1 MSRRPALTIGLPVY
15 NAAAWLEDALRS
27 VFAQSF
33 GDWELLVVD
42 DGSADAS
49 VALAQSLRDPRV
61 RVLADGVHRGL
72 AARLN
77 QIAARARAPYVAR
90 MDADDMMHPQ
100 RLQLQ
105 MEFLRAHPELDG
117 VGCGLAVLDRR
128 GRPCGLRLLPAG
140 HADICRHPLSGIGI
154 VHASFLART
163 EWLRRHPYEERLRAC
178 EDWGL
183 WFSSYAESR
192 FANLDQPL
200 YFYRDISSFRL
211 GKYVRDKLAL
221 TRFLW
226 REGRPRFG
234 MWETGLHILGQ
245 YVRVL
250 VYLFSILPGMKG
262 ILLRTR
268 NQPLDEGERRWLEV
282 AVRQVRNLSLPHSSG
297 GD

>member
-1 MSRRPALTIGLPVY
+1 MY
-15 NAAAWLEDALRS
+15 NAAPWLEDALRS
-27 VFAQSF
+27 VLAQSF

-42 DGSADAS
+42 DGSSDAS
-49 VALAQSLRDPRV
+49 AAIAGQLRDPRV

-90 MDADDMMHPQ
+90 MDADDMMHPE
-100 RLQLQ
+100 RLQRQ
-105 MEFLRAHPELDG
+105 MEFLEAHPEVDG

-128 GRPCGLRLLPAG
+128 GRPCGLRLLPTE
-140 HADICRHPLSGIGI
+140 HADICRHPLKGIGM
-154 VHASFLART
+154 VHASFVART
-163 EWLRRHPYEERLRAC
+163 EWLRRHPYDERLRHC

-200 YFYRDISSFRL
+200 YFYRDMSSFRL

-234 MWETGLHILGQ
+234 ALQTGAHILGQ
-245 YVRVL
+245 YLRVL
-250 VYLFSILPGMKG
+250 VYLLAVIPGMKG
-262 ILLRTR
+262 LLLRRR
-268 NQPLDEGERRWLEV
+268 NQALDEASRRALEV
-282 AVRQVRNLSLPHSSG
+282 ALRQVRNLGLPA
-297 GD
+297 

>member
-15 NAAAWLEDALRS
+15 NAAPWLEDALRS

-49 VALAQSLRDPRV
+49 VALAESLRDPRV
-61 RVLADGVHRGL
+61 QVLADGVHRGL

-105 MEFLRAHPELDG
+105 MEFLRAHSEVDG

-140 HADICRHPLSGIGI
+140 HAAICRHPLKGIGI
-154 VHASFLART
+154 VHASFVART
-163 EWLRRHPYEERLRAC
+163 EWLRRHPYDERLRAC

-183 WFSSYAESR
+183 WFSTHSESR
-192 FANLDQPL
+192 FANLAQPL

-226 REGRPRFG
+226 REGRPG
-234 MWETGLHILGQ
+234 YGAWKTGRQVFAQ
-245 YVRVL
+245 YARVL
-250 VYLFSILPGMKG
+250 VYLFSVIPGMKG
-262 ILLRTR
+262 FLLQTR
-268 NQPLDEGERRWLEV
+268 NRRLDQGERRRLEL
-282 AVRQVRNLSLPHSSG
+282 AVQQVRNLSLPRSRG